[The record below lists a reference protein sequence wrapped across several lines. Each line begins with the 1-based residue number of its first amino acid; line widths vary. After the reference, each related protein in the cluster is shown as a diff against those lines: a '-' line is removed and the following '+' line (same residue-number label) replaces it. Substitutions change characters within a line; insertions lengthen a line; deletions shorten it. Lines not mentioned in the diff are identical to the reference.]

1 MLWLV
6 SAFGT
11 TLCFG
16 INNTVFKWGT
26 TRNLSKM
33 FLQFVFNFVAFLV
46 VMLVVCMKHDLHPT
60 WTVVLFGGLAGI
72 LNANGNIQMTRAF
85 EKGPASITSTL
96 IAMNSIVVILA
107 TAIFYPEPIPLLH
120 WAGIL
125 LMIGAAIVV
134 QYKPS
139 RSSQRVEYKPWL
151 LRCGL
156 AILSIGCVG
165 FVLKMMSFQHVDF
178 LNMLVSMYGGGILFL
193 IFFVRK
199 EMAHLSEYKTE
210 MKVASCI
217 GILSTIGYACYLFAL
232 QNGPASVVYPV
243 ISLNCIVVMFGGL
256 LIFKERLKTYQLF
269 GILFALCGLVLT
281 KI

>member
-16 INNTVFKWGT
+16 INNTLFKWGT

-33 FLQFVFNFVAFLV
+33 FLQFIFYAVAFL
-46 VMLVVCMKHDLHPT
+46 LVLLVAFLKHDLHPS
-60 WTVVLFGGLAGI
+60 WSVALYGSLIGI

-96 IAMNSIVVILA
+96 IAMNSIIVILA
-107 TAIFYPEPIPLLH
+107 TAIFYPEPISLLH

-134 QYKPS
+134 QYQPS
-139 RSSQRVEYKPWL
+139 RTTQRFAYKPWL

-156 AILSIGCVG
+156 AIVSIGCVG
-165 FVLKMMSFQHVDF
+165 FVLKMVSYQHVDF
-178 LNMLVSMYGGGILFL
+178 FNMLVSMYGGGTVFL
-193 IFFVRK
+193 AFFVQK
-199 EMAHLSEYKTE
+199 DLAHLTEHKTE
-210 MKVASCI
+210 MKLASII
-217 GILSTIGYACYLFAL
+217 GIVSTVGYACYLFAL

-243 ISLNCIVVMFGGL
+243 ISLNCIVVMFAGL
-256 LIFKERLKTYQLF
+256 LLFKERLKTYQLF
-269 GILFALCGLVLT
+269 GIVFALCGLVLT
-281 KI
+281 KV